1 MIKDMIKDTDHLMT
15 PTPNKM
21 TTTVAEVA
29 QGKTIAIDITKVTEN
44 TTIEIIIIAS
54 KIAKGTDGAVGAYP
68 QRTVTEK
75 LIETTSIEDYM

>member
-1 MIKDMIKDTDHLMT
+1 MT

-29 QGKTIAIDITKVTEN
+29 QGKTIAIDITKVTES
-44 TTIEIIIIAS
+44 TTIEIIIAS
-54 KIAKGTDGAVGAYP
+54 KIAEGTDGAVGAYP

-75 LIETTSIEDYM
+75 LIETKYIEDYM